1 MQTLE
6 LNLIKKN
13 RVYFKCTNEKG
24 YEVKLKVDEK
34 SQNLELGKQ
43 KLLVNDISVRS
54 KYGTDLIYQV
64 YAEIKEEGIVSIK
77 HRYNSLLV
85 EKCRELGGK
94 FDNEAIAWIFSKIV
108 EDKVEELEFLYNHDI
123 VSVEIISKTDIFKG
137 QDAINFLGY
146 PIAKA
151 TGRDSGAIVCNDVSM
166 ISGKIDSAGSVKNW
180 STEIRKDSCF
190 RLHISKNLLENL
202 TDVLKEK
209 WDIKIID

>member
-85 EKCRELGGK
+85 
-94 FDNEAIAWIFSKIV
+94 D
-108 EDKVEELEFLYNHDI
+108 D
-123 VSVEIISKTDIFKG
+123 EIYKYKPW
-137 QDAINFLGY
+137 QQLLRN
-146 PIAKA
+146 
-151 TGRDSGAIVCNDVSM
+151 
-166 ISGKIDSAGSVKNW
+166 
-180 STEIRKDSCF
+180 RKPC
-190 RLHISKNLLENL
+190 KPQ
-202 TDVLKEK
+202 
-209 WDIKIID
+209 

>member
-123 VSVEIISKTDIFKG
+123 VSVEIIAKTDIFKG

-190 RLHISKNLLENL
+190 RLNISKNLLENL